1 MVHLTR
7 KISLIYNRFVEL
19 GVGASQFIRLLH
31 PQAHFSVKNAPEDW
45 RGCITSKKTLLH
57 TPEKQQI

>member
-1 MVHLTR
+1 MHLIR
-7 KISLIYNRFVEL
+7 KISLIYSRFVEL

-45 RGCITSKKTLLH
+45 RGCITSKKSLLH
-57 TPEKQQI
+57 TPERQQI